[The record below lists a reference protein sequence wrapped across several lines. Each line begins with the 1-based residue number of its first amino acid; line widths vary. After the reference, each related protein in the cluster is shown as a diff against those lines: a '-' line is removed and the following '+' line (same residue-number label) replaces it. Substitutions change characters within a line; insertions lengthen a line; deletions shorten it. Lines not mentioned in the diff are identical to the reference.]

1 MPTKKIPCECCDGSG
16 LSIPPAQI
24 EELRT
29 RIENIKA
36 AMAAD
41 DADKL
46 QANLEPKP
54 PADVLKKMPFR
65 PSAQYIGFP
74 GRDDVQ
80 AVGRNTL
87 LGLAA
92 WVQDL
97 EKQQGPCE
105 HCAGAGEFQHR
116 ALGWEVVEGVVAEAA
131 DGAVMVKASRTWRCR
146 VPGGWMVKTTASHNN
161 GIGVGLTF
169 VPDPD
174 HTWEP

>member
-54 PADVLKKMPFR
+54 PARLR
-65 PSAQYIGFP
+65 
-74 GRDDVQ
+74 GRAVTMGINRKDPLAGSNLQ
-80 AVGRNTL
+80 ARGRHGL

-131 DGAVMVKASRTWRCR
+131 DGTVTVKASRTWRCR
-146 VPGGWMVKTTASHNN
+146 VPGGWMVKTTASHTN